1 MNMEKAEIY
10 KIKGEGMVFGGKGMA
25 YLWGGMLLIG
35 IVYGVLSGNVDEVTK
50 AFVSCSGEAVSLCIS
65 MAGITAMWTGMMK
78 VAENSGLV
86 TELAAKM
93 RPLIRFLFPKL
104 DTESKAAHYIC
115 LNFLSNVLGL
125 SWASTSS
132 GLCAMKELKELQ
144 LQKENA
150 EKNTEDS
157 GKKDAVKNSSMI
169 ASNEMCTF
177 LIINVSSLQLIPV
190 NMIAYRAKYG
200 SADPTAIVGP
210 AILATAVSTA
220 VAVIFCRIA
229 GKYKKVSP

>member
-1 MNMEKAEIY
+1 
-10 KIKGEGMVFGGKGMA
+10 MA

-35 IVYGVLSGNVDEVTK
+35 IAYGVLSGNVDEVTK
-50 AFVSCSGEAVSLCIS
+50 AFVSCSGEAVSLCIA

-78 VAENSGLV
+78 IAETSGLV
-86 TELAAKM
+86 AGLAEKM

-144 LQKENA
+144 SQKENA
-150 EKNTEDS
+150 HGS
-157 GKKDAVKNSSMI
+157 GNI
-169 ASNEMCTF
+169 GLTASNEMCTF

-210 AILATAVSTA
+210 AILATAVSTT

-229 GKYKKVSP
+229 GKYKKAE